1 MEVHIGDKKVV
12 ITIVP
17 KIFYFDLL
25 KDADKIFKYEI
36 YFITKHND
44 FLTEHTIKNK
54 ISWWLCKY
62 KHGNNTHEHRK
73 Q

>member
-25 KDADKIFKYEI
+25 KDADKNLKYEI

-54 ISWWLCKY
+54 IS
-62 KHGNNTHEHRK
+62 
-73 Q
+73 

>member
-25 KDADKIFKYEI
+25 KDADKNFKYDI
-36 YFITKHND
+36 YFIPKHND
-44 FLTEHTIKNK
+44 FLAEHTIKNE
-54 ISWWLCKY
+54 IS
-62 KHGNNTHEHRK
+62 
-73 Q
+73 

>member
-1 MEVHIGDKKVV
+1 MEVYIGDKKVV

-25 KDADKIFKYEI
+25 KDADKNFKYEI

-44 FLTEHTIKNK
+44 FLAEHTIKTRLVDDCVN
-54 ISWWLCKY
+54 
-62 KHGNNTHEHRK
+62 
-73 Q
+73 